1 MTADPYTAAGEP
13 IKVGL
18 LIDMPDAVWSVQ
30 ELVYGFVR
38 EQYARAGRLDRRVEF
53 VVRRA
58 VGAPSGYIKN
68 VVDAYRDLVAQ
79 GCLLVV
85 GPNHADNN
93 IAVAPHTDE
102 CGVPLLALGATAA
115 HLGEFVFSMAW
126 SSIPD
131 DAALCASW
139 LAGQGC
145 RTVTVTYDRAAHGA
159 EYVEHFTRLAP
170 RAGLRVLAM
179 ERLPVICD
187 ERLDAAAADTVIAHR
202 GLAPDGIVHFGTGPA
217 AIPWATA
224 VNASGWNPRR
234 VMNDAFCLAAFPA
247 TRAAFE
253 GWVGTTLW
261 DDDNTVLT
269 DFVDDL
275 RESHPDAAIPPME
288 PMAHARDAMATALEG
303 IVLSDILTPAGVKD
317 GLERVRAF
325 PAAAGG
331 PRTSIS
337 FGPYDHRGH
346 KGADVMVLRRVIDG
360 DLVMEG
366 RYDPPLHVITGRATH
381 S

>member
-18 LIDMPDAVWSVQ
+18 LIDMPDVVWSVQ
-30 ELVYGFVR
+30 ELGYGFVR
-38 EQYARAGRLDRRVEF
+38 EQYARTGRLDRPIEF
-53 VVRRA
+53 VVRRT

-68 VVDAYRDLVAQ
+68 VIDAFHGLVEQ

-93 IAVAPHTDE
+93 IAIAPHANE
-102 CGVPLLALGATAA
+102 CAVPVIALGATAA
-115 HLGEFVFSMAW
+115 QLGEFVFSVAW

-139 LAGQGC
+139 LAAQGC

-159 EYVEHFTRLAP
+159 EYVEHFSRLAP
-170 RAGLRVLAM
+170 RSGLRVLAT

-187 ERLDAAAADTVIAHR
+187 ERLDVAAQETVSAHR
-202 GLAPDGIVHFGTGPA
+202 ALAPDGIVHFGTGPA
-217 AIPWATA
+217 AIPWARA
-224 VNASGWNPRR
+224 VNDSRWDPPR

-247 TRAAFE
+247 TRDAFE

-261 DDDNTVLT
+261 DDDNTVLL

-275 RESHPDAAIPPME
+275 REPHPDVVIPPME
-288 PMAHARDAMATALEG
+288 PLAHARDAMATALEG
-303 IVLSDILTPAGVKD
+303 IVLSDILTPSGVKV
-317 GLERVRAF
+317 GLERIRAF

-331 PRTSIS
+331 SRTSIS

-366 RYDPPLHVITGRATH
+366 RYDPPLHIITGRAAH
-381 S
+381 P